1 MRAGPPGAGACSTG
15 RRSGRPTAGRRWSP
29 RPIVPNRPP
38 AAADRDVDDGDRV
51 RVATGGAAVE
61 GVAVLDDAVRQGTV
75 SMHATLADPLVRAGV
90 DRVSIELLAGA
101 SGRDAP
107 GEGGP

>member
-1 MRAGPPGAGACSTG
+1 MHVDCT
-15 RRSGRPTAGRRWSP
+15 
-29 RPIVPNRPP
+29 
-38 AAADRDVDDGDRV
+38 AADSVVKDGDWV